1 MEIKIQQK
9 LRELRKEKGNTQEN
23 LAQYL
28 GISVQSVSKWERGDG
43 MPDINLLP
51 QLSAYYSVSIDT
63 LLGVDEN
70 AKNMR
75 IQEITNQYNAIRRCN
90 PNPDGTLV
98 VDYGIDVGILLL
110 RDAVKEFPDC
120 WFFHQLLASDLWW
133 KAKSSPETGKAALL
147 SEAETLCDEIMK
159 KCTEN
164 RWRNCASSILCMI
177 YIDSGRKDK
186 ALENAW
192 ESADFVDCADW
203 KLAKIQEGEE
213 LEKQLRRNIREL
225 MRLLYLSFIQM
236 QDTGGNFDFMRE
248 DDALNV
254 QFQMIKD
261 IFDS

>member
-28 GISVQSVSKWERGDG
+28 GITVQSVSKWERGDG
-43 MPDINLLP
+43 MPDISLLP
-51 QLSAYYSVSIDT
+51 LLSAYYNVSIDT

-75 IQEITNQYNAIRRCN
+75 IQEITDQYNAIRRCK

-98 VDYGIDVGILLL
+98 IDHSIDAGIVLL

-120 WFFHQLLASDLWW
+120 WFFHQLLASD
-133 KAKSSPETGKAALL
+133 KSSSETEKTAFL
-147 SEAETLCDEIMK
+147 SEAEALCDKIMK

-203 KLAKIQEGEE
+203 KLAKIYEGEE
-213 LEKQLRRNIREL
+213 LKKQLRRNIREL
-225 MRLLYLSFIQM
+225 TRLLYLSINQM
-236 QDTGGNFDFMRE
+236 RDTGGNFDFTRE
-248 DDALNV
+248 DEALNV
-254 QFQMIKD
+254 QFQWIKD
-261 IFDS
+261 SFDS